1 MIQPKA
7 CECDKGGNG
16 IPVKSSWGFL
26 LADQKKCGL
35 IYCNIEKYVLFDR
48 LFHWTCSVP
57 TQENTKKRPGQISAG
72 HSSANA
78 NENCLLNE

>member
-35 IYCNIEKYVLFDR
+35 IYCNIEK
-48 LFHWTCSVP
+48 CSVRSAVP
-57 TQENTKKRPGQISAG
+57 LDMQRTNTGKHNKKRPGQISAG

-78 NENCLLNE
+78 HENCLLNE